1 MSKAGVGTLVAEAHE
16 MGANTLDMFSGPIL
30 DTSLIHGKTL
40 TIYPSSVLT
49 DTGPYDFIIPSDGV
63 DFTDLPFTRL
73 EGAIEIVK
81 SDGTKLTDSD
91 LNAYV
96 NLLPHSLFKQV
107 EVSINGQQVSD
118 LSTPTYAYK
127 CFIETLLSYPED
139 VKSTSLML
147 EHFNKDTLGEESVY
161 KKSCISF
168 AKRHKAAAA
177 GKIYFSIILHS
188 DLFHSE
194 KYLLP
199 GCEIRLKF
207 IRNADSFSLLGDT
220 LLSKIKI
227 HDLRLQIRRVTVDP
241 SILDQIESGLSS
253 KPALFPIT
261 SSKIRTYT
269 IHKDMKMDRV
279 ANVFRGILP
288 RSIIVG
294 FVKTKAFDGA
304 IDGNPFI
311 FEHFDLNQFQ
321 LYINGEPHFSQP
333 LQPDFTTGNYFREYR
348 WFLDNV
354 GLGHGFNSIGLSMDE
369 FKTNSFFIPIDLTP
383 NLCNGVDLTIPQEGF
398 VDIMLGFKT
407 SLTENVTMIVYAS
420 FNEVLTIDKVRNITV
435 V

>member
-1 MSKAGVGTLVAEAHE
+1 MPISSK
-16 MGANTLDMFSGPIL
+16 NTLDMFSGPIL

-118 LSTPTYAYK
+118 LSTPTYDYK

-199 GCEIRLKF
+199 GCEIRLKC
-207 IRNADSFSLLGDT
+207 I
-220 LLSKIKI
+220 LSKIYYLK
-227 HDLRLQIRRVTVDP
+227 V
-241 SILDQIESGLSS
+241 
-253 KPALFPIT
+253 
-261 SSKIRTYT
+261 
-269 IHKDMKMDRV
+269 KDKY
-279 ANVFRGILP
+279 L
-288 RSIIVG
+288 
-294 FVKTKAFDGA
+294 
-304 IDGNPFI
+304 
-311 FEHFDLNQFQ
+311 
-321 LYINGEPHFSQP
+321 
-333 LQPDFTTGNYFREYR
+333 
-348 WFLDNV
+348 
-354 GLGHGFNSIGLSMDE
+354 
-369 FKTNSFFIPIDLTP
+369 
-383 NLCNGVDLTIPQEGF
+383 
-398 VDIMLGFKT
+398 
-407 SLTENVTMIVYAS
+407 
-420 FNEVLTIDKVRNITV
+420 
-435 V
+435 